1 MSSEELEDLIAE
13 ATETNWGAGLDEI
26 LDKALALAVEQGDES
41 GEYRV
46 RLQLGNNAQMT
57 GDTDRLL
64 SNFAWCLAK
73 HDEDPVRFPNEPD
86 PGSDLMWQFKWM
98 VGALGADPQFSTE
111 QIDAVMADMDA
122 HYRRAGLGLS
132 GVATARFESA
142 FQNGHLDQART
153 AFETVQ
159 STSRDEYSHCDACVR
174 SVAMDYHFSTGE
186 VDRGIA
192 EFTEIMEGGLS
203 CAEEPENAM
212 STALV
217 PLLRKGD
224 VEGLASLHRRSYRDA
239 RGNADNIG
247 IIANHIAFCAITGNE
262 ARGLAL
268 AERHLAWLAHDV
280 LSHRSHMGF
289 LTAVALLLDKVDAA
303 GHGDIP
309 VRGSGSA
316 LLTPFFGQRSGD
328 LTAVELAPL
337 CWAAA
342 DALAADFDTRNGND
356 WHARL
361 VAARREMAAESHELS
376 LGTESFAP
384 PAPRAG
390 EEPRTGAQ
398 WRQHAVDLAST
409 GQSDAAMAACASGL
423 RSTDDPREAAA
434 LHGAVIGIIGGIGD
448 ERNLPLLR
456 EAVALRAAALR
467 EAGEE
472 ELAGL
477 AERTAELLAGPDD
490 EDTNAGKLDAIDR
503 ELQALSGHAEAKAE
517 LFAEKSMVLMGLDR
531 IGQARAALA
540 GMDAALL
547 EWDAAPLP
555 EGHGAEAMADARC
568 RARAMHS
575 SMMLRLAIEDGNLP
589 EMRSWLATSLG
600 QETSV
605 VRRASAIGLR
615 ARLKAQDGDLP
626 GALSD
631 AEESTE
637 LLLGLGAREA
647 AAQSTQLSAAI
658 LNDMGR
664 TEEFRAR
671 LRFGIQQAQ
680 LAESPHVLGLA
691 HSLARDLVEHG
702 SHDEA
707 VELLDETLNG
717 GLEIGDHDRGEL
729 FDLLGNALRGAGE
742 LGGALNA
749 WELGVDSFAANGEA
763 DRVAQLHLAASSLC
777 QGAGHHDMAA
787 RSARAAVDSLN
798 EALKDEAPGIDPEL
812 LIAAHMQL
820 AEALSMDDDEAAEG
834 VMDAAA
840 MLAVQADSPVQ
851 AAEIQ
856 LIRARHLFRAGD
868 VDAAVANALQ
878 ASSALETLEDAG
890 QQSVVALLQA
900 AHMLDNA
907 KRHDDAVAIYH
918 SVIDELEGD
927 AQGLEIVR
935 HQLADCLESAGRSAE
950 ALAVRAEAEAG
961 RQK

>member
-1 MSSEELEDLIAE
+1 MSSDELEDLIAE
-13 ATETNWGAGLDEI
+13 ATESNWGAGLDGI
-26 LDKALALAVEQGDES
+26 LDRALALAVEQGDES

-57 GDTDRLL
+57 GNTDRLL

-73 HDEDPVRFPNEPD
+73 HDEDPVLFPNEPD

-98 VGALGADPQFSTE
+98 VGALGADPQFTTE

-132 GVATARFESA
+132 GVAMARFESA
-142 FQNGHLDQART
+142 FQNGHLEEAKT
-153 AFETVQ
+153 AFAAVQ
-159 STSRDEYSHCDACVR
+159 STSRDGYSHCDACVR

-186 VDRGIA
+186 VEQGIA
-192 EFTEIMEGGLS
+192 EFTEIMEGGFS
-203 CAEEPENAM
+203 CGEEPEHAM
-212 STALV
+212 SMALV
-217 PLLRKGD
+217 PLLREGD

-239 RGNADNIG
+239 RGNADNLG

-268 AERHLAWLAHDV
+268 AERHLPWLAHDV

-289 LTAVALLLDKVDAA
+289 LTAAALLLDKVAAA
-303 GHGDIP
+303 GHGGIP

-316 LLTPFFGQRSGD
+316 LLAPFFGQRSGD

-342 DALAADFDTRNGND
+342 DALAAAFDARNGND

-361 VAARREMAAESHELS
+361 VAARREMTAESHELS
-376 LGTESFAP
+376 LGTESFAQ
-384 PAPRAG
+384 PAPPVR

-409 GQSDAAMAACASGL
+409 GQSDAALAACAAGM
-423 RSTDDPREAAA
+423 RSTEDPRELAA
-434 LHGAVIGIIGGIGD
+434 LHGAAIGIHGGIPGGD
-448 ERNLPLLR
+448 HPAQLC

-477 AERTAELLAGPDD
+477 AERTAELLAGPDHGD
-490 EDTNAGKLDAIDR
+490 SNADKLDAIDR
-503 ELQALSGHAEAKAE
+503 ELQALAGHAEARAE
-517 LFAEKSMVLMGLDR
+517 LYAERAMILTGMGRL
-531 IGQARAALA
+531 GSARAALA
-540 GMDAALL
+540 GMDAALQ

-555 EGHGAEAMADARC
+555 HGPGGEAVADARR

-575 SMMLRLAIEDGNLP
+575 SMMLRLAIEEGDLAG
-589 EMRSWLATSLG
+589 MRSWLATSLE

-605 VRRASAIGLR
+605 VRRASALGLR
-615 ARLKAQDGDLP
+615 ARLKAQDGELD
-626 GALSD
+626 GALAD
-631 AEESTE
+631 AEESTG

-664 TEEFRAR
+664 TGEFRAR
-671 LRFGIQQAQ
+671 LRFGIAQAQ
-680 LAESPHVLGLA
+680 LAESPYVLGLA
-691 HSLARDLVEHG
+691 HALARDLVEHG
-702 SHDEA
+702 SHEEA

-717 GLEIGDHDRGEL
+717 ALEIGDHDRGEL
-729 FDLLGNALRGAGE
+729 FDLLGNALHGAGE

-749 WELGVDSFAANGEA
+749 WELGADSFAANAEA
-763 DRVAQLHLAASSLC
+763 DRVAQLHLASSSLY
-777 QGAGHHDMAA
+777 QGAGHHDHAA
-787 RSARAAVDSLN
+787 RSARAAVDALN
-798 EALKDEAPGIDPEL
+798 AAMAGEAPGIDPEL

-820 AEALSMDDDEAAEG
+820 AEALSLDDDEAAAG

-840 MLAVQADSPVQ
+840 MLAAQAESPVQ

-856 LIRARHLFRAGD
+856 LLRARHLFRAGD

-918 SVIDELEGD
+918 NVIDELEGD

-935 HQLADCLESAGRSAE
+935 HQLADCLEAAGRSAE
-950 ALAVRAEAEAG
+950 ALAVLAEAEAARRG
-961 RQK
+961 